1 MNSGNFLGNSR
12 PKTAH
17 PVHFRGILIMIFGL
31 MVVAGAQAAGSPA
44 VPTVAVSIIPQA
56 EFVARIAGTRVKVL
70 TLVPPGA
77 DPHSYEPTPRQ
88 MAELSGAAIWFS
100 IGVEFENAILPKVK
114 ALYPRLSV
122 VNTAK
127 DVVYRSLETHADL
140 TAPAASSSSQPALT
154 ASQHADEGGGPDPH
168 VWLGLAAV
176 KVQLASIRDA
186 LSALILADAAVFKA
200 NHDAY
205 LKEIEAVFAGLAK
218 QLAPLKGDEVF
229 VYHPSFGYFLDNFGL
244 KQVAVEVGGKEPTQK
259 TIALLIEKARKAGAK
274 IIFVQKQ
281 FSVTAARTVA
291 QAIGGSVVEIDPLAP
306 DWLENIKVMGAALQR
321 AAVR

>member
-1 MNSGNFLGNSR
+1 MKSATSLTDSR
-12 PKTAH
+12 QKKAH
-17 PVHFRGILIMIFGL
+17 PVNFRGILAMIL
-31 MVVAGAQAAGSPA
+31 SLVAVAGAQATGVSA

-56 EFVARIAGTRVKVL
+56 EFVARIAGDKVKIL
-70 TLVPPGA
+70 TLVQPGA

-114 ALYPRLSV
+114 SLYPRLKV

-127 DVVYRSLETHADL
+127 DVVHRTLETHADL
-140 TAPAASSSSQPALT
+140 AASALSPSSQPALA

-176 KVQLASIRDA
+176 KVQLASIRDTLIA
-186 LSALILADAAVFKA
+186 LLPADAALFKA

-205 LKEIEAVFAGLAK
+205 LKEIETVFADLAK
-218 QLAPLKGDEVF
+218 RLAPLKGDEVF

-281 FSVTAARTVA
+281 FSVAAARTVA
-291 QAIGGSVVEIDPLAP
+291 QAIGGEVVEIDPLAP
-306 DWLENIKVMGAALQR
+306 DWLENIKLMGAALQR